1 MADLYLR
8 IRDFSDAGD
17 LTSERLPVYLGI
29 FCFAQ
34 LVLIVF
40 FGSIRLAHSKPS
52 VFQLVM
58 AIDAVHARN
67 TLQFTFL
74 TFVSPCFVDFF
85 C

>member
-1 MADLYLR
+1 MVDLYIR
-8 IRDFSDAGD
+8 ISDFSDAGD
-17 LTSERLPVYLGI
+17 LASERLPVYLGI

-34 LVLIVF
+34 SVLIVF
-40 FGSIRLAHSKPS
+40 LGNIRLSHVKAS